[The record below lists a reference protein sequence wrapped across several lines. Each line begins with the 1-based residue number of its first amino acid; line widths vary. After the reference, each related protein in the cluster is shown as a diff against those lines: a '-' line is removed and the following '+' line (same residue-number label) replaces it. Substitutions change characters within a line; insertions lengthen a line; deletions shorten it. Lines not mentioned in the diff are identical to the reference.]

1 MPTSKVYSIYIIVLS
16 DAFWSIIDMI
26 REFKLPVHLYT
37 FIGKSRMG
45 RDVSI
50 NHVMVPNSKS
60 VSPTKSGKYLTAKTS
75 QAVNL
80 ETTKGSK
87 STLGTKDLKRNV
99 YGQAKVYSDLGSW
112 NAIKSQEAD
121 GSGITSAKDV
131 TSTRTP
137 PAERWREPMPCQGR
151 KELISLLQV
160 AMQSPNREAKS
171 VPAPMR
177 KRVSASP
184 REVDGKLVYITP
196 MPLHSTVI
204 DVTGAGS
211 TKKKGGFLAVLG
223 HWIEQVVIFQ
233 LTIFHLLLGDGKHKR
248 EGPCV
253 GTKGFRAPEVKK
265 YK

>member
-1 MPTSKVYSIYIIVLS
+1 
-16 DAFWSIIDMI
+16 
-26 REFKLPVHLYT
+26 
-37 FIGKSRMG
+37 MG

-50 NHVMVPNSKS
+50 NHVLVPNSKS
-60 VSPTKSGKYLTAKTS
+60 VSPTKSGKFPIAKTS

-80 ETTKGSK
+80 ERTRGLK
-87 STLGTKDLKRNV
+87 STLDPKDLKRKV
-99 YGQAKVYSDLGSW
+99 YGQAKVYNDLRSW

-121 GSGITSAKDV
+121 GSGITSVKDA

-137 PAERWREPMPCQGR
+137 PAEMWREPMPCQGR
-151 KELISLLQV
+151 KELISLLQE
-160 AMQSPNREAKS
+160 AMQSPNCEAKS

-184 REVDGKLVYITP
+184 REVDSKLVYITP

-211 TKKKGGFLAVLG
+211 TKKKGVFLAVLG
-223 HWIEQVVIFQ
+223 HWTERAEFFPLIMFN
-233 LTIFHLLLGDGKHKR
+233 LLLGDGKHKR

-253 GTKGFRAPEVKK
+253 GTKGFRAPEVKI